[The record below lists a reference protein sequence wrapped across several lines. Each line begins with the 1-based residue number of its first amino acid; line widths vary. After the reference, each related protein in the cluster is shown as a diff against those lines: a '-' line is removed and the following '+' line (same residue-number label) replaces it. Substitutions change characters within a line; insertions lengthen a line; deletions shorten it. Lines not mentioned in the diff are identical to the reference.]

1 MQVKTITV
9 NAADLAAAGRGIPT
23 VGLPGVNGEQAG
35 RKNVFGPECEV
46 TISREGRNLSRH
58 TETSTETNPRS
69 TQKAAAKGSQSYLPQ
84 KQFNNLRDALTE
96 MYRGNGF
103 TGEELLERVE
113 ATYQEIQK
121 RAQGGIQF
129 SLKKPT
135 DEETAAM
142 NELARKSIRV
152 EDVTVDSC
160 GARDLRQAAQAYQ
173 EIRV

>member
-9 NAADLAAAGRGIPT
+9 NAANLAAAGREIPAAAGRKIPAA
-23 VGLPGVNGEQAG
+23 GLPAVNQEQQAG

-46 TISREGRNLSRH
+46 AISREGRSLSR
-58 TETSTETNPRS
+58 
-69 TQKAAAKGSQSYLPQ
+69 QQAAARSSQPYPPQ
-84 KQFNNLRDALTE
+84 KQFHDLREALTE

-113 ATYQEIQK
+113 DTYQELHR

-129 SLKKPT
+129 SLKEPT

-142 NELARKSIRV
+142 KELAQKAVKV
-152 EDVTVDSC
+152 EDTGIDPSR
-160 GARDLRQAAQAYQ
+160 AQDLLQAAQAYQ
-173 EIRV
+173 EGRI